1 MIDLAQ
7 LDPSV
12 FLTAHGWIALIW
24 LTVMEIVLGIDN
36 IIIIS
41 ILSGE
46 LQPIEVEVYD
56 MFGKRVMS
64 KHFET
69 EASLFNQTLELNNE
83 LAAGIY
89 LVQITVAGE
98 QSVQRLNVVR

>member
-1 MIDLAQ
+1 MAVENGTGVSLWPNPVRDGRVNLRIE
-7 LDPSV
+7 
-12 FLTAHGWIALIW
+12 G
-24 LTVMEIVLGIDN
+24 
-36 IIIIS
+36 
-41 ILSGE
+41 LSGE